1 MGKYFKYAV
10 GEILPVMIGML
21 LAFIYLSFNSS
32 TKQEENVAVA
42 LTSILHDESNSNTK
56 WMNAINNKDLDV
68 LASLYTQD
76 VYGLSKKGIEFSS
89 RDLLI
94 DIVKKNEFTIK
105 DVQTISRVA
114 ASQTF
119 DYEIGSFKNAN
130 NQLVKYI
137 SIWDKSQNMERRSLE
152 FIAITDDSEVDLN
165 EIDAQRAE
173 WIKLCNAHN
182 AKNLIN
188 KVYTKNTMYYNHRP
202 MVVGRE
208 NLIPIYS
215 YMNNP
220 NYNLTLHPITVE
232 AVSEIMVFEIGQCK
246 GSYGGKYILI
256 WQKTTEG
263 WQVFFDANI

>member
-1 MGKYFKYAV
+1 MKNPLLKPPHIVLELTVVLIAC
-10 GEILPVMIGML
+10 IG
-21 LAFIYLSFNSS
+21 LSFNST
-32 TKQEENVAVA
+32 TKQEENVAIA
-42 LTSILHDESNSNTK
+42 LTSMSQDGSKSNSK
-56 WMNAINNKDLDV
+56 WMNAINNKDLDA

-76 VYGLSKKGIEFSS
+76 VYGLSTNGVEFSS
-89 RDLLI
+89 RDSLI
-94 DIVKKNEFTIK
+94 SIVEKNTFVVK
-105 DVQTISRVA
+105 DVRTISRVA
-114 ASQTF
+114 ANNKF

-130 NQLVKYI
+130 DQLMKYVA
-137 SIWDKSQNMERRSLE
+137 IWVTSQNTERRTLE
-152 FIAITDDSEVDLN
+152 FIAETDGNKVDLI

-173 WIKLCNAHN
+173 WIRLCNAHN

-208 NLIPIYS
+208 NLIPLYS

-220 NYNLTLHPITVE
+220 NYELTLHPISVE
-232 AVSEIMVFEIGQCK
+232 AVSETLVLEIGQCK

-263 WQVFFDANI
+263 WQVLFDANL

>member
-1 MGKYFKYAV
+1 MKNPLLKPRHIALELV
-10 GEILPVMIGML
+10 IVL
-21 LAFIYLSFNSS
+21 LACIGLSFNST
-32 TKQEENVAVA
+32 TKQKENVAVA
-42 LTSILHDESNSNTK
+42 LTSISQDTNSNTK
-56 WMNAINNKDLDV
+56 WMNAINNKDLDA

-76 VYGLSKKGIEFSS
+76 VYGLSVNGIDFSS

-94 DIVKKNEFTIK
+94 DIVKKNEFVVK

-114 ASQTF
+114 ASNIF

-130 NQLVKYI
+130 NQLMKYVA
-137 SIWDKSQNMERRSLE
+137 IWDTSQDTEIRTLE
-152 FIAITDDSEVDLN
+152 FISETDDTKVDSK

-173 WIKLCNAHN
+173 WIRLCNVHN

-220 NYNLTLHPITVE
+220 NYKLTLHPISVE
-232 AVSEIMVFEIGQCK
+232 AVSETIVFEIGQCK
-246 GSYGGKYILI
+246 GSYGGKYVLI
-256 WQKTTEG
+256 WQKTVEG
-263 WQVFFDANI
+263 WQVLFDANI